1 MLKLIITII
10 SVIVI
15 SVDCICLGTI
25 LPQNAIGE
33 IYDINECL
41 SDKKEF
47 IYCLFQW
54 QIFTWK
60 KAKDTINTAGIII
73 LEILMTIFAL
83 PYNILFLIVLIIGEI
98 IRFVIWCFMKCF
110 RKMEK
115 TND

>member
-1 MLKLIITII
+1 MLKLVVGTII
-10 SVIVI
+10 GLIIGADIV
-15 SVDCICLGTI
+15 CLGVL
-25 LPQNAIGE
+25 LPMFE
-33 IYDINECL
+33 SFEHDYLDCLTDI
-41 SDKKEF
+41 KEF
-47 IYCLFQW
+47 VWCIFQW

-60 KAKDTINTAGIII
+60 NTESSINTAGRII
-73 LEILMTIFAL
+73 LVILMTIFAL